1 MLAVLG
7 LLACGVV
14 AGRTR
19 ALPEGTAAVL
29 DRLVIVLALP
39 GLVLARVPALELD
52 VTTLVPVAVAWGQL
66 LLLISLVLLLARALG
81 WSHVTTGTMLLCV
94 PLGNTSF
101 LGVPAVEALL
111 GGEHVAYA
119 IVYDQLGSFLALSTW
134 GAFVAARYGG
144 GARPT
149 TATVLRRIA
158 TFPPFVALV
167 VAFVVRSTGLPT
179 PIEEVAELLGATL
192 TPLAMLAIGLRLRLP
207 PRSSTGPLATGLALR
222 MAVAPAAV
230 LGVAALVG
238 GVGAAWDTSVLEAAM
253 PPMVTAGIVAT
264 DAGLDDQLATAL
276 VGGGILLALVS
287 LPLVAAIL

>member
-1 MLAVLG
+1 MLPVLG

-19 ALPEGTAAVL
+19 AVPDGTAAVL

-39 GLVLARVPALELD
+39 GLVLARVPDLD
-52 VTTLVPVAVAWGQL
+52 LDATTVVPVAVAWGQL
-66 LLLISLVLLLARALG
+66 LFLVGLVLLLARALG
-81 WSHVTTGTMLLCV
+81 WSRLTTGTMLLCV

-101 LGVPAVEALL
+101 LGIPAVEALL
-111 GGEHVAYA
+111 GSEHVAYA

-134 GAFVAARYGG
+134 GALVAARYGG

-149 TATVLRRIA
+149 VTTVLRRIA

-167 VAFVVRSTGLPT
+167 VAVMVRFTGLPAAV
-179 PIEEVAELLGATL
+179 EEVAELLGATL

-207 PRSSTGPLATGLALR
+207 PRSRTGPLAAGLVLR

-238 GVGAAWDTSVLEAAM
+238 GVGVAWDTAVLEAAM

-287 LPLVAAIL
+287 LPLVAAML